1 MIEGGC
7 LCGAL
12 RYSSSADPTE
22 SGYCHC
28 RMCQKLSGA
37 PVIAWTGFPAESFA
51 YTEGQPAIYRSS
63 PNAQREY
70 CQSCGSQI
78 LFRDSTEPESVWVN
92 SCTAD
97 QPENL
102 LPEYHIFCDS
112 RMPWFETTDE
122 LPRYGDAGP
131 F

>member
-7 LCGAL
+7 LCGSL

-37 PVIAWTGFPAESFA
+37 PVVAWTGFPAGSFS
-51 YTEGQPAIYRSS
+51 YTKGEPATYRSS

-70 CQSCGSQI
+70 CASCGSQI
-78 LFRDSTEPESVWVN
+78 LFRDSTEPDSVWVN

-97 QPENL
+97 RPEAL
-102 LPEYHIFCDS
+102 VPEYHIFCDS
-112 RMPWFETTDE
+112 RVSWFETNDE
-122 LPRYGDAGP
+122 LPRYGDGGP
-131 F
+131 D

>member
-28 RMCQKLSGA
+28 RMCQKPSGA

-51 YTEGQPAIYRSS
+51 YTEGQPAIYWSS

>member
-7 LCGAL
+7 LCGAT
-12 RYSSSADPTE
+12 RYRSSADPTE

-37 PVIAWTGFPAESFA
+37 PVVTWTGFPVGSFI
-51 YTEGQPAIYRSS
+51 YTKGQPAIYRSS
-63 PNAQREY
+63 PNGQREY
-70 CQSCGSQI
+70 CPACGSQI
-78 LFRDSTEPESVWVN
+78 LFRDSAEPDSVWVN

-97 QPENL
+97 RPEAL
-102 LPEYHIFCDS
+102 VPEYHIFCDS
-112 RMPWFETTDE
+112 RVPWFDTKDE

-131 F
+131 G